1 MCRRLIEYDLGI
13 ISCIRG
19 RYKIQHLL
27 SILWTKPSPWENVKD
42 LQLYTMRNFL
52 LFLALTTLVLSCSKN
67 GGEPGPDNSNTLYF
81 PPVSGSEWQT
91 TDMAS
96 LGWSDGTV
104 NDLYTYLEQK
114 NTKAFIVL
122 KNGKIVIEKYFG
134 LFTKDS
140 LWYWASA
147 GKTLTAFL
155 SGIAQDEGLFDLSD
169 KTSRFLG
176 NGWTSLPQAK
186 EDLITIRHQLT
197 MTTGLDDDVTP
208 DNDCTDPA
216 CLQYRADAGTRWA
229 YHNAPYTLMEKVIQN
244 ASGVSYNSY
253 FQQKV
258 RDRVGMNGLWIKT
271 GYNNVYYSNARSM
284 ARFGLLM
291 LNKGKWDQTRILADT
306 LYFQDQ
312 VSSSQNFNLSY
323 GYLTWLNGKA
333 SHMLPG
339 LELTFIG
346 SMMPNAPTDMYAA
359 LGKNDQK
366 IYVVP
371 SQKLVVIRMGESA
384 GNVQLALSSFDNELW
399 GKLKTIIGY

>member
-1 MCRRLIEYDLGI
+1 
-13 ISCIRG
+13 
-19 RYKIQHLL
+19 
-27 SILWTKPSPWENVKD
+27 
-42 LQLYTMRNFL
+42 MRNVL

-67 GGEPGPDNSNTLYF
+67 GGEPAPDNSNNLYF
-81 PPVSGSEWQT
+81 PPVSGTEWQT

-96 LGWSDGTV
+96 LGWSEGTV

-114 NTKAFIVL
+114 NSKAFIVL

-155 SGIAQDEGLFDLSD
+155 SGIAQDEGLIDLSD

-176 NGWTSLPQAK
+176 NGWTALPQAK

-208 DNDCTDPA
+208 NNDCTDPA

-229 YHNAPYTLMEKVIQN
+229 YHNAPYTLMEKVIEN

-271 GYNNVYYSNARSM
+271 GFNNVYYSNARSM

-291 LNKGKWDQTRILADT
+291 LNKGKWDQTKILGDT

-333 SHMLPG
+333 SHMLPT

-346 SMMPNAPTDMYAA
+346 SMMPNAPVDMYAA